1 LTGGVPGYV
10 KPFKKKTMSE
20 TVFFR
25 KFRINADTQS
35 AVIVVSDQPLSSVKA
50 EIAGF
55 QVGARAQTDNLQFG
69 ILSLTDPQTGE
80 TMKASHPTI
89 KQLQSKLK
97 VGMPIPGFRLSN
109 KAITDQETGEPL
121 KGLFWVEPIPA

>member
-1 LTGGVPGYV
+1 
-10 KPFKKKTMSE
+10 MSE

-25 KFRINADTQS
+25 KFRINADNQN
-35 AVIVVSDQPLSSVKA
+35 AVIVVSDQPLTSVKA

-69 ILSLTDPQTGE
+69 FLSLTDPQTGE
-80 TMKASHPTI
+80 TMKVSHPTI

-109 KAITDQETGEPL
+109 KPLTDKETGEPL
-121 KGLFWVEPIPA
+121 KGMFWVEPIPA